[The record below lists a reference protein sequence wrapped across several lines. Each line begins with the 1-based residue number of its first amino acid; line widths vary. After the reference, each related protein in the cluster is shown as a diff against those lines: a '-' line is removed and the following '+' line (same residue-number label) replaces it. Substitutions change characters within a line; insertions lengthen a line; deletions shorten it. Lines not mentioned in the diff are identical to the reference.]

1 VIATSQPDDAGGCGT
16 SKDGCIKEDPV
27 AETIN
32 QDRRRFLGRLA
43 MTLAATQV
51 GMFGLTA
58 ALRRG
63 AGDLAALG
71 RATEWLN
78 SPRLTEAELLGKVV
92 VVNFC
97 TYTCI
102 NWLRTLPYVRA
113 WSQKYTSGLVV
124 VGVHTPEFAFEHNL
138 TNVRRAVQQLKI
150 EYPIAI
156 DNDYSIWRAFK
167 NEYWPAL
174 YFIDARGRVRRHHFG
189 EGEYERSEKTMQQ
202 FLTEAGVGGVRQGVV
217 SGEASGVEAPADWG
231 NLRSPENYLGY
242 DRTENFAS
250 PGGAGLNRR
259 RAYAAPARLALNQWA
274 LSGEWTIGRQ
284 TTVLNSP
291 NGRIVY
297 RFHARD
303 LHLVMSPP
311 REGVPVRFRV
321 SIDGQPPGP
330 AHGLD
335 VDAGGNGT
343 VGEPRLYQLIRQP
356 KPIVDRQFE
365 IEFLDAGVETFAF
378 TFG

>member
-1 VIATSQPDDAGGCGT
+1 VGELIDH
-16 SKDGCIKEDPV
+16 
-27 AETIN
+27 
-32 QDRRRFLGRLA
+32 DRRRFLGRLA

-51 GMFGLTA
+51 GMLGLTA

-78 SPRLTEAELLGKVV
+78 SSRLTEAELLGKVV

-113 WSQKYTSGLVV
+113 WSKKYTSGLVV

-138 TNVRRAVQQLKI
+138 PNVRRAVQQLKI
-150 EYPIAI
+150 DYPIAV

-174 YFIDARGRVRRHHFG
+174 YFIDARGRVRQHHFG
-189 EGEYERSEKTMQQ
+189 EGEYERSEKTIQQ
-202 FLTEAGVGGVRQGVV
+202 FLTEAGVGGVGRGVV

-231 NLRSPENYLGY
+231 SLRSPENYVGY

-259 RAYAAPARLALNQWA
+259 RVYTAPARLALNQWA

-284 TTVLNSP
+284 TSVLISP

-311 REGVPVRFRV
+311 REGMPVRFRV

-335 VDAGGNGT
+335 VDAGGTGT
-343 VGEPRLYQLIRQP
+343 VVEPRLYQLIRQP